1 MCWVST
7 LPRPSFM
14 SCIYEAAFLAQGYH
28 IFHKKKKERK
38 KPQKTNLSLGNEGFG
53 AKLGVNL

>member
-7 LPRPSFM
+7 LPRPSFT
-14 SCIYEAAFLAQGYH
+14 SCVYEAAFLEQGYH
-28 IFHKKKKERK
+28 IFHQKKGGGD
-38 KPQKTNLSLGNEGFG
+38 LSLGNEGFG